1 MPHFFIQSNDIN
13 GNSII
18 ISDNENYRHIAKSLR
33 AKIGEKLLLIDENK
47 FQYETEITAIDSQT
61 IETKIYKKYPS
72 KKILDFDLYLAQ
84 SPLRSDAQ
92 SFIIEKATEL
102 GIKGI
107 YPVLTDNCAL
117 SKTVIAKKNSK
128 WQKIMYEAAKQCER
142 CTIPECFELTTL
154 EKLLSIPEKFD
165 KIIAFTER
173 DNDMTLHEFFEK
185 SHVKQGE
192 SLLVIIGPEGGFS
205 AREFDFF
212 KKENIP
218 RLTLGN
224 LILKA
229 ETAVTVALGNII
241 YEFENYRK
249 N

>member
-1 MPHFFIQSNDIN
+1 MPHFFVKTDDIKN
-13 GNSII
+13 NSII

-47 FQYETEITAIDSQT
+47 MQYETEITAINSRT
-61 IETKIYKKYPS
+61 VETKICKKYPS
-72 KKILDFDLYLAQ
+72 KKVLDFDLYLAQ

-92 SFIIEKATEL
+92 NFIIEKAAEL
-102 GIKGI
+102 GVKGI
-107 YPVLTDNCAL
+107 YPILTDNCAL
-117 SKTVIAKKNSK
+117 NKSVIIKKIAK
-128 WQKIMYEAAKQCER
+128 WQKIMYETSKQCER
-142 CTIPECFELTTL
+142 SSIPECFELTTL
-154 EKLLSIPEKFD
+154 EKLIVIYKKFD

-173 DNDMTLHEFFEK
+173 DSDMILHDFFKK
-185 SHVKQGE
+185 SKVKKGE

-205 AREFDFF
+205 AREFEFF

-218 RLTLGN
+218 RITLGN